1 MYTYIYIYI
10 APGIAA
16 RSAAFPPNHKCINLT
31 PHALQCFQNNG
42 RVCVC
47 GSISEYDDKWAGQTQ
62 WNMILM
68 RRLTVSGFICMD
80 HMNEFGEATAE
91 LSQLVKEG
99 KVKYAEDVREGIEGY
114 IGTVKLLLSGANE
127 GKLILKL

>member
-1 MYTYIYIYI
+1 M
-10 APGIAA
+10 
-16 RSAAFPPNHKCINLT
+16 R
-31 PHALQCFQNNG
+31 NNG

-80 HMNEFGEATAE
+80 HMNEFGEATTE

-99 KVKYAEDVREGIEGY
+99 RIKY
-114 IGTVKLLLSGANE
+114 GTLAPPNTFIRNGLMRSTGTPKTFA
-127 GKLILKL
+127 

>member
-1 MYTYIYIYI
+1 M
-10 APGIAA
+10 
-16 RSAAFPPNHKCINLT
+16 N
-31 PHALQCFQNNG
+31 NNG

-68 RRLTVSGFICMD
+68 RRLTVSGFICTD
-80 HMNEFGEATAE
+80 HMGSLGEATAE
-91 LSQLVKEG
+91 LGQLVKEG
-99 KVKYAEDVREGIEGY
+99 RIKYAEDVREGLENY
-114 IGTVKLLLSGANE
+114 IGTVKLLLSGGNT